1 MLGLGNAAMS
11 DQLAGIELNLDLVF
25 GLSHLHAAPNPLQ
38 RDRVPVGVECDITFH
53 VHHALVQAVDLGNPR
68 RQRFQLWPFHGE
80 QLTGDGTDMFLISG
94 VDFIAPLPCL
104 LIQVS
109 PIGECSTCQEVCLYE
124 PEGPF
129 YARGSVGIPNRVRY
143 ELKAE
148 TLCK

>member
-38 RDRVPVGVECDITFH
+38 RDRVPVGVECDIAFH

-68 RQRFQLWPFHGE
+68 WQRFHLWPFHRE
-80 QLTGDGTDMFLISG
+80 QLTGDGTDMFLICG
-94 VDFIAPLPCL
+94 VDFVAPLPRL

-109 PIGECSTCQEVCLYE
+109 PVGERSAGQEVVSMNQK
-124 PEGPF
+124 G
-129 YARGSVGIPNRVRY
+129 RSTR
-143 ELKAE
+143 AE
-148 TLCK
+148 RLAFPIACATN